1 MINRLL
7 KSITILLFW
16 AVAANAAAHSY
27 FFGITDLTL
36 NESSKK
42 IEIIHQFTAHDLEN
56 AIAEIKQIHFS
67 PEHKQYELYLKEYID
82 EHFTLNYSNQDLK
95 LNWVG
100 LEVKRGNIFIYQE
113 VPFENFLVGLLVKN
127 DLLVNTYPKQINTL
141 NFQDSTI
148 KGSLTFSASQKIAKI
163 DGIK

>member
-1 MINRLL
+1 MIKHLF
-7 KSITILLFW
+7 KSIIILLFW
-16 AVAANAAAHSY
+16 GVAATAAAHSY

-42 IEIIHQFTAHDLEN
+42 IEIIHQFTAHDFEN
-56 AIAEIKQIHFS
+56 AISELKQINFS
-67 PEHKQYELYLKEYID
+67 PEHKQYEAFIQEYV
-82 EHFTLNYSNQDLK
+82 EKHFTLSFANQELK
-95 LNWVG
+95 LNFIG
-100 LEVKRGNIFIYQE
+100 IEVKRGNIFIYQE
-113 VPFENFLVGLLVKN
+113 VGFKNYLPGLLVKN

-148 KGSLTFSASQKIAKI
+148 EGSLTFTASQTIVKI

>member
-1 MINRLL
+1 MIKHLFN
-7 KSITILLFW
+7 SIIILLFW
-16 AVAANAAAHSY
+16 GVAATAAAHSY

-42 IEIIHQFTAHDLEN
+42 IEIIHQFTAHDFEN
-56 AIAEIKQIHFS
+56 TISELKQINFS
-67 PEHKQYELYLKEYID
+67 PEHKQYEAFIQEYV
-82 EHFTLNYSNQDLK
+82 ENHFTLSFINQELK
-95 LNWVG
+95 LNFIG
-100 LEVKRGNIFIYQE
+100 IEVKRGNIFIYQE
-113 VPFENFLVGLLVKN
+113 VSFENYLLGLVVKN

-148 KGSLTFSASQKIAKI
+148 KGSLTFTASQTIVKI